1 MPLFVETLTEQ
12 FLGTGIYTN
21 LDFDIVFDQ
30 YKIDP
35 ESRNMTTFNTPLET
49 FRLIVLPM
57 GYTNSLQIMHNNIM
71 LML

>member
-71 LML
+71 FML